1 MESTV
6 WIYFSKTGTGY
17 ELKGSD
23 IVSGFDAFINVDGT
37 YMIEYAFSDMK
48 NSMHFFIY
56 EWDKS
61 QKKRRTIFEGYQRE
75 LILVNFA
82 KNVNVCHL
90 VRQAIYKEYLMDNEE
105 EELENTNLTKN

>member
-1 MESTV
+1 MEPTV

-23 IVSGFDAFINVDGT
+23 VISGFDAFINTDGT
-37 YMIEYAFSDMK
+37 YMVEYAFSDMK

-56 EWDKS
+56 EWDNS

-75 LILVNFA
+75 NILVNFA
-82 KNVNVCHL
+82 KNVHVCHL
-90 VRQAIYKEYLMDNEE
+90 VRQAIYKEYLMDS
-105 EELENTNLTKN
+105 EELELEKNANS